1 MWSQTLSIFVTSV
14 GFALCLCGSS
24 VFHDGKERHQS
35 SPRNPRQLN
44 TLIDLYVIGAKNEG
58 WMRIKAGKIIMAI
71 IAMAFCFVGAA
82 SAQVVV
88 DKTVAVVSD
97 GTRKPQLIT
106 YSDLLW
112 QLALQ
117 PGVPLD
123 KPRSEDLNQ
132 ALQTLINQRI
142 FAIEAERLPRAAP
155 TNKEIADKISET
167 LGYFPTASAFET
179 RLKQVGFESVK
190 DEAFERL
197 IAQRLSIEKYVDF
210 RFASFVV
217 VTSDEEAR
225 YYRDVFTPEFR
236 RRSPGLLLPPL
247 EEKRP
252 EIRATLTTQKIAAA
266 IERFLDEAK
275 RRVQVE
281 IISEL

>member
-1 MWSQTLSIFVTSV
+1 
-14 GFALCLCGSS
+14 
-24 VFHDGKERHQS
+24 
-35 SPRNPRQLN
+35 
-44 TLIDLYVIGAKNEG
+44 
-58 WMRIKAGKIIMAI
+58 MRITLGQAI
-71 IAMAFCFVGAA
+71 LAILVAAFCLGGAA
-82 SAQVVV
+82 NAQVVV

-142 FAIEAERLPRAAP
+142 FAIEAERLPRTAP
-155 TNKEIADKISET
+155 SDKEIADKISET
-167 LGYFPTASAFET
+167 LGFFPTASAFET
-179 RLKQVGFESVK
+179 RLKQVGFDSVK
-190 DEAFERL
+190 DDAFERL
-197 IAQRLSIEKYVDF
+197 ISQRVAIEKYIDF

-225 YYRDVFTPEFR
+225 YYRDIFTPDFR

-252 EIRATLTTQKIAAA
+252 EIRTTLTTQKIAAA

-275 RRVQVE
+275 RRVQIE
-281 IISEL
+281 ILIEV